1 MSHFPTMVIGD
12 NVEQQLAPYHE
23 FECTGTNDKYV
34 QDVDITADV
43 LAEMEGDEPSTLTE
57 ALGSYGLEDSIVASE
72 EEVEKE
78 GDDCAHKYGYAIVQD
93 GKLIKAVDRTN
104 PNKKWDWWTVGGR
117 WAGFLKLKPGATG
130 EYGSRGIMGS
140 CAATGEDR
148 ASQAFKKDIDFDGMR
163 NEAGDKAAERW
174 DKAAAALLPS
184 DPAAEP
190 LTWDSWE
197 VLRDEKHKGN
207 IEAAREAYH
216 AQPAIQALKKVFD
229 NPFFSLDQ
237 FQTDRD
243 AYIQQARDQAT
254 VPYALVREGQWIAK
268 GEMGWFGMSNDTES
282 QADWNRKVNEM
293 LDALPDDTLITI
305 VDCHI

>member
-1 MSHFPTMVIGD
+1 MSHFAAMVIGD
-12 NVEQQLAPYHE
+12 NVKQQLAPYHV
-23 FECTGTNDKYV
+23 FECAGTNDQYV
-34 QDVDITADV
+34 QDVDITDDV
-43 LAEMEGDEPSTLTE
+43 RAEMEGDEPRSLTE
-57 ALGSYGLEDSIVASE
+57 ALEYHGLEDRIVASE

-78 GDDCAHKYGYAIVQD
+78 GDDCAHKYGYAIVKD
-93 GKLIKAVDRTN
+93 GQLIKAVKRTN
-104 PNKKWDWWTVGGR
+104 PNKTWDWWQVGGR

-130 EYGSRGIMGS
+130 EYGSTGLMGS
-140 CAATGEDR
+140 HAAKGEDR

-163 NEAGDKAAERW
+163 NQTGDEAAELW
-174 DKAAAALLPS
+174 DKAAAALLP
-184 DPAAEP
+184 DGAAEP

-197 VLRDEKHKGN
+197 VLRDETHKGN

-216 AQPAIQALKKVFD
+216 AQPAIQALKKTFD
-229 NPFFSLDQ
+229 NPFFGLDQ
-237 FQTDRD
+237 FLTDRD

-254 VPYALVREGQWIAK
+254 VVYAVVRESQWIAK
-268 GEMGWFGMSNDTES
+268 GEMGWWGMSNDTES